1 MEVHK
6 QQKASME
13 AEKAEQKRKVS
24 QILQD
29 FNTVKHHCNIG
40 SRHATEISTMG
51 KTIWRCSKGESVWII
66 SSI

>member
-24 QILQD
+24 VQ
-29 FNTVKHHCNIG
+29 FCKF
-40 SRHATEISTMG
+40 A
-51 KTIWRCSKGESVWII
+51 CSKITLLKDLDMLQKYQPWGRPAGGAPRVSWLG
-66 SSI
+66 

>member
-24 QILQD
+24 SILQGL
-29 FNTVKHHCNIG
+29 N
-40 SRHATEISTMG
+40 ATQSLY
-51 KTIWRCSKGESVWII
+51 
-66 SSI
+66 

>member
-24 QILQD
+24 
-29 FNTVKHHCNIG
+29 FNCA
-40 SRHATEISTMG
+40 RF
-51 KTIWRCSKGESVWII
+51 
-66 SSI
+66 

>member
-24 QILQD
+24 SIILQGL
-29 FNTVKHHCNIG
+29 N
-40 SRHATEISTMG
+40 ATQSLY
-51 KTIWRCSKGESVWII
+51 
-66 SSI
+66 